1 MAGSSSAPWRRKQE
15 ASVTGVMRG
24 GVGGKEER
32 SVEGRKLVP

>member
-24 GVGGKEER
+24 GEGGKEK